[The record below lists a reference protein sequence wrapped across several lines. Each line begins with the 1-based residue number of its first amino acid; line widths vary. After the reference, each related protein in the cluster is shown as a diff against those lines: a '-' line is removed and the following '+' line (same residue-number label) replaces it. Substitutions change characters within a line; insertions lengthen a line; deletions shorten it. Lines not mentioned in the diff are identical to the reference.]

1 MDIIWRSLRCV
12 KSGQNRILG
21 VHLHLLLSLSYLP
34 KHSYYLPIMITAGW
48 AYPLMLVLGHLIH
61 VSYYLSVSKIKFLQI
76 KVKRLNSCYAKG
88 YGLQYWNEIPIV
100 IMLVIN
106 FEIFVLVV
114 KKISSKLLPSKK
126 STKTSPS
133 LTRAPSLRRGN
144 KNNVNLTRMNR
155 TSPTLRLAK
164 ATLTLIPVM
173 GMQNLIFIL
182 IPSQGKTSINHPT
195 TD

>member
-1 MDIIWRSLRCV
+1 
-12 KSGQNRILG
+12 
-21 VHLHLLLSLSYLP
+21 
-34 KHSYYLPIMITAGW
+34 
-48 AYPLMLVLGHLIH
+48 
-61 VSYYLSVSKIKFLQI
+61 
-76 KVKRLNSCYAKG
+76 
-88 YGLQYWNEIPIV
+88 
-100 IMLVIN
+100 MLVIN

-133 LTRAPSLRRGN
+133 VTRGPSLRRGKN

-182 IPSQGKTSINHPT
+182 IPSQGKWDSCRIDLLSLKRRVWTWFQGVNNKTREIRNLVEHSLEAYAGILVASIYCFLNHEVQVEISRYAANT
-195 TD
+195 KMRFEII